1 MMKIPS
7 YLQER
12 FGSLEAEE
20 GLIDDCKYIL
30 ELADGWQFEDGGK
43 TLPVRSKKEAI
54 EFLKTA
60 RRKNEK

>member
-1 MMKIPS
+1 MKVPS

-12 FGSLEAEE
+12 IGSLEAEE

-30 ELADGWQFEDGGK
+30 ELADGWILEDGGK
-43 TLPVRSKKEAI
+43 TVPCRSKKEAI

-60 RRKNEK
+60 RIKNEK